1 MKNYLPSK
9 KFTYT
14 ILGFVGLG
22 ILIFLISNTFFG
34 KNRFLSS
41 NKQKN
46 LETQKLTVNQLIQKD
61 SDQDGVADW
70 EEALWGTDPN
80 KKITFD
86 NLPDGTY
93 IDNKKKLLNLEDKAN
108 TENMTETDKFAREF
122 FTAFTA
128 MKASG
133 QVDPSMINNFSNA
146 LGQKIIDP
154 ALIDTYAIKDE
165 KIKKQDD
172 IESRQKYYEDL
183 SILFE
188 KYQSLGIGDEL
199 LILGNNLSTSTID
212 DPEKMSND
220 LLVISQAY
228 KDFAQKVIETPVP
241 ESLSQY
247 GLKIANGANN
257 TGISVFNMSRMASDP
272 VIGISG
278 LSQYQKYSEDLISVV
293 KELETELGIQRDLVL

>member
-1 MKNYLPSK
+1 MKDYLPSK
-9 KFTYT
+9 KFTY
-14 ILGFVGLG
+14 IVLGFIGLG

-34 KNRFLSS
+34 KNHFLSS
-41 NKQKN
+41 KKEKN

-80 KKITFD
+80 KKITFE
-86 NLPDGTY
+86 NTPDGTY
-93 IDNKKKLLNLEDKAN
+93 IDNKKKLLNIEDKAN

-133 QVDPSMINNFSNA
+133 QIDTSTINNFSNA

-154 ALIDTYAIKDE
+154 TLIDTYATKDIKNT
-165 KIKKQDD
+165 KKDD
-172 IESRQKYYEDL
+172 LESKQKYYVSL
-183 SILFE
+183 KTLFE
-188 KYQSLGIGDEL
+188 KYKSEGIGEEL
-199 LILGNNLSTSTID
+199 TIVGNNLSNSSSSDGQNTL
-212 DPEKMSND
+212 SNN
-220 LLVISQAY
+220 LLIISQAY

-257 TGISVFNMSRMASDP
+257 TGISVLNMSKIVNDP

-278 LSQYQKYSEDLISVV
+278 LSQYQKYSEDLISAV
-293 KELETELGIQRDLVL
+293 KELETAL